1 MRRRILITGLLVL
14 GTQSCG
20 SGLTPVPASDPFLEA
35 PAPPAADAAAL
46 HAALD
51 ELSRLSDRARPRL
64 ARWLDAAA
72 THLSPRRGPAE
83 PRALVVVPVDG
94 ELSSAHGYRRDP
106 FHGRRRHHNGVDWR
120 AARGTPVHAAG
131 PGTVVTARRMRG
143 YGRVVIIEHGR
154 GVETRYAHLHRI
166 EVSAGAPVAAG
177 ERIGT
182 VGSSGRATGPHLHF
196 EVRHAGR
203 PVDPQLAFA
212 RGVGWDDDGPAS
224 EDAGRD
230 HRTAA
235 GYSTRLPSFQR

>member
-1 MRRRILITGLLVL
+1 MRRRILIAGLLVL

-20 SGLTPVPASDPFLEA
+20 GGLPPVPAPEAPLEA
-35 PAPPAADAAAL
+35 PAPPAADASAL
-46 HAALD
+46 QAALD

-64 ARWLDAAA
+64 SRWLEAAA
-72 THLSPRRGPAE
+72 AHLPPRRGPV
-83 PRALVVVPVDG
+83 LLVVPVDG

-143 YGRVVIIEHGR
+143 YGRVVIIEHDR

-166 EVSAGAPVAAG
+166 EISAGAPVAAG

-203 PVDPQLAFA
+203 PIDPRLAFA
-212 RGVGWDDDGPAS
+212 RGVGWHDDLAG
-224 EDAGRD
+224 EKAGRD
-230 HRTAA
+230 HRAAA